1 VMKNAMR
8 EQAKHASEMMER
20 ARLGKAAYLGLE
32 IVLSRWATALM
43 LEGCS
48 TKECSTALQPRGYNH
63 TQTAADNTS
72 RGSPAVAYDG
82 GMLLQLL
89 VALLQVCLQQLHALL
104 PAQSK
109 TTRGAK

>member
-1 VMKNAMR
+1 VTKNEKR
-8 EQAKHASEMMER
+8 EQAMHASEMMER
-20 ARLGKAAYLGLE
+20 ARVGKAAYLGLE
-32 IVLSRWATALM
+32 IVLSRRATALM
-43 LEGCS
+43 SEGCS

-63 TQTAADNTS
+63 AQTAADNTS
-72 RGSPAVAYDG
+72 RASPAVAYDG